1 MSTPI
6 YDHSFNEFVSLCKKS
21 DFLSFSYRDI
31 VDLKILQSDWS
42 EAFWLIS
49 QAPEFFQIWDL
60 SKHTVININFHYRPN
75 GEKIK
80 ELRKKLNFPINLKNP
95 RLGLFSHF
103 WGKTLFSRN
112 LPLSC
117 TTPQGPLTPCWV
129 PEKTKEPIPRKLQN
143 RRTDRPYWNE
153 PSGHGQGSNRRI
165 SQLRATAVDNKNKI
179 KYSSS

>member
-1 MSTPI
+1 MKNPAIWLTKSI
-6 YDHSFNEFVSLCKKS
+6 LDHISGTRIFPNMKFVYACSNYS
-21 DFLSFSYRDI
+21 
-31 VDLKILQSDWS
+31 
-42 EAFWLIS
+42 
-49 QAPEFFQIWDL
+49 
-60 SKHTVININFHYRPN
+60 NINFHYRPN

-117 TTPQGPLTPCWV
+117 TTPQGPLTPCSV